1 MAQMTLTEAFA
12 ELKNIQARIKKKR
25 EFIGS
30 HLIYPEAIR
39 DPLTKDGGTTEV
51 LQREQQA
58 IADLQKRLI
67 AIRAAMQWTNLQT
80 TITVSGTTR
89 SIAEWLAW
97 RKDVMDGER
106 SFLANV
112 RRSIDNVRTN
122 VRTKGEDP
130 SKAVVVNVDEGDL
143 GQRTEMLE
151 QITATLD
158 GQLSLKNATT
168 VIEIVD

>member
-1 MAQMTLTEAFA
+1 VAQMTLTEAFA

-30 HLIYPEAIR
+30 HLIYPDAIK
-39 DPLTKDGGTTEV
+39 DPLIKDGGTVDV
-51 LQREQQA
+51 LQREQQG

-67 AIRAAMQWTNLQT
+67 GIRTAMQTANLNT

-89 SIAEWLAW
+89 SLAGWLAW

-122 VRTKGEDP
+122 VRTKGDDP
-130 SKAVVVNVDEGDL
+130 SKAVVINIDEGEL
-143 GQRTEMLE
+143 GQRTEALE
-151 QITATLD
+151 QVIATLD

-168 VIEIVD
+168 LIDIAD